1 MTHVVCEPRGI
12 LWWRLQWRDQK
23 RDVCS
28 GFRNTLSTETRNA
41 TTGIQTEIVGCKG
54 KEIWSPEPQ
63 FIGKE
68 TFFFLSFLVCETV
81 VSFSFLFFY
90 FKIGFAKAL
99 AWHRPKDISLNH
111 TYFSRLPPVS
121 LSVFTLIPDRSLDSL
136 QKQTYF
142 RSSLP
147 FTLLFGWREATT
159 GNTTAFAGYSFDRS
173 RVLNLGKKIR
183 AALHSCLL

>member
-1 MTHVVCEPRGI
+1 MTHIVCEPRGI

-23 RDVCS
+23 LDVCS
-28 GFRNTLSTETRNA
+28 GFRNTSSTETRNA
-41 TTGIQTEIVGCKG
+41 TTGTQTEIVGCKG

-68 TFFFLSFLVCETV
+68 TFFFV
-81 VSFSFLFFY
+81 VFSLRNSGLFFFSFLL

-99 AWHRPKDISLNH
+99 AWHRPKHISLTH

-136 QKQTYF
+136 QTQTYF
-142 RSSLP
+142 LSSLP

-159 GNTTAFAGYSFDRS
+159 GNESAFAGYSFDRS

-183 AALHSCLL
+183 AALQSCLL